1 MDALADEHDGRYE
14 QWTVE
19 LYILVSS
26 FMASY
31 AGWDLEVYYCIR
43 HICAYLLQ
51 IMGGIKVARAP
62 AQTKKI
68 SLLDTWV
75 VVLLSTCSTVV
86 VLAFTCLSSFVFDS
100 QIFSR
105 LFSISV
111 PNFFKPAP
119 SPPRWQLETVR
130 YPTLPHHQLFQVHHH
145 SNSSCI
151 EIDVGIMYHRH
162 SFHRYQSLN
171 RSFLFQARRC
181 GLRRP
186 DGVST
191 LTPCEGR

>member
-26 FMASY
+26 FMPSY

-130 YPTLPHHQLFQVHHH
+130 YPTLPHHQLFKSTITQTRHI
-145 SNSSCI
+145 SKSTSASCTIGIPSTGINPSIAPSSFKR
-151 EIDVGIMYHRH
+151 EDAG
-162 SFHRYQSLN
+162 
-171 RSFLFQARRC
+171 
-181 GLRRP
+181 
-186 DGVST
+186 
-191 LTPCEGR
+191 